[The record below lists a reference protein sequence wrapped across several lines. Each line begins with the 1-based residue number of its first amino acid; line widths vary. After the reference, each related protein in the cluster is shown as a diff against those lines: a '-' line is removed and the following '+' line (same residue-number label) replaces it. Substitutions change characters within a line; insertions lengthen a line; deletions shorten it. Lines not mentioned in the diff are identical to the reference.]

1 MKDQSF
7 IFQSIPTWL
16 GMLFLC
22 WGCAND
28 VQEVRKVTEN
38 KRIPL
43 EVQENL
49 EVRYTDSTELRMEME
64 APLAESYPHLKE
76 PQREFPR
83 GLKVRFFNK
92 NGELSSRLRADYALQ
107 LLEEGRWEARGNVV
121 VINREGEKLQTEKLF
136 WDSRRER
143 IYTEAFVRM
152 TTEDE
157 VILGHGFEADQ
168 NFEQYEVKA
177 VTGTLMI
184 EEDV

>member
-1 MKDQSF
+1 MTNQSYF
-7 IFQSIPTWL
+7 AQSIPTWL
-16 GMLFLC
+16 GVLFLC
-22 WGCAND
+22 WGCTND

-38 KRIPL
+38 RRIPL

-64 APLAESYPHLKE
+64 APLAESYPQLKE

-92 NGELSSRLRADYALQ
+92 NGDLSSRLRSDYALQ

-143 IYTEAFVRM
+143 IYTDAFVRM

-168 NFEQYEVKA
+168 NFEQYEVKE